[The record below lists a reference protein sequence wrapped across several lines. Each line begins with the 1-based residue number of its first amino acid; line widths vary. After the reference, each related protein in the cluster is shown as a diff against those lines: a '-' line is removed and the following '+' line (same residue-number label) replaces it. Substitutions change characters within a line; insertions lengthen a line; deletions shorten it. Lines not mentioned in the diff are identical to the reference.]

1 MKGESSGMFLL
12 FLLNSRMFL
21 KHRSFVLLSPCTD
34 EYSQDL
40 MHQKK
45 AMVMRSAIVVEI
57 VASDDEILALRWIS
71 LYTDT
76 GRAFWGIGLGL
87 VFFMPLICRCRRGWT
102 ECLSE
107 PW

>member
-12 FLLNSRMFL
+12 FLSNSRMFL

-45 AMVMRSAIVVEI
+45 AMVMRSAMVAAR
-57 VASDDEILALRWIS
+57 VASNDAVLALRWIS
-71 LYTDT
+71 LYTET
-76 GRAFWGIGLGL
+76 GRAF
-87 VFFMPLICRCRRGWT
+87 
-102 ECLSE
+102 
-107 PW
+107 